1 MLEEKAIE
9 EMLLL
14 TMFSLRMEN
23 VRVNEP
29 SLSRMFLFI
38 FLVPFRYNFLLG
50 AFRSSS
56 DFFVVESSEK
66 SNRNDRGLV
75 IYTGYY
81 SALLSSLW
89 KSFIQ

>member
-23 VRVNEP
+23 VRVHEP

-50 AFRSSS
+50 ALLSSS
-56 DFFVVESSEK
+56 DFFLL
-66 SNRNDRGLV
+66 NHQRRV
-75 IYTGYY
+75 IEMTED
-81 SALLSSLW
+81 
-89 KSFIQ
+89 

>member
-29 SLSRMFLFI
+29 SHSRMFLFI

-50 AFRSSS
+50 AFFAQVRILLLL
-56 DFFVVESSEK
+56 
-66 SNRNDRGLV
+66 NHQRRV
-75 IYTGYY
+75 IEMRED
-81 SALLSSLW
+81 
-89 KSFIQ
+89 

>member
-50 AFRSSS
+50 AFRSRS
-56 DFFVVESSEK
+56 DFFLL
-66 SNRNDRGLV
+66 NHQRRV
-75 IYTGYY
+75 IEMTED
-81 SALLSSLW
+81 
-89 KSFIQ
+89 

>member
-56 DFFVVESSEK
+56 DFFLL
-66 SNRNDRGLV
+66 NHQRRV
-75 IYTGYY
+75 IEMTED
-81 SALLSSLW
+81 
-89 KSFIQ
+89 

>member
-1 MLEEKAIE
+1 
-9 EMLLL
+9 
-14 TMFSLRMEN
+14 MFSLRMEN

-29 SLSRMFLFI
+29 SFSRMFLFV

-50 AFRSSS
+50 AFFAQVRIF
-56 DFFVVESSEK
+56 FFVETSEK